1 MESKDICK
9 EITSLKITLLGK
21 GAVGKTSLVYSFFG
35 SAEANEY
42 EPTIEDS
49 INKIEKIDD
58 KDYNLILTDTGG
70 EEDYQNM
77 MDSWITEGDGFML
90 VFALNDKQSFEALE
104 SKAARIQKYP
114 EKNSA
119 LLLVGNKS
127 DLKESREVTQEEIKR
142 FAKKIKAE
150 YIETCAISKDNKNVI
165 CAVHKV
171 AKLIIKRKDAIF
183 SNPPETLADFSDK
196 KQGICC
202 CNVY

>member
-1 MESKDICK
+1 MESKDAC
-9 EITSLKITLLGK
+9 EGITSLKITLLGK

-35 SAEANEY
+35 NAEVNEY

-58 KDYNLILTDTGG
+58 KDYNLILIDTGG

-104 SKAARIQKYP
+104 SKVARIQKYP
-114 EKNSA
+114 DKNSA

-150 YIETCAISKDNKNVI
+150 YIETCAISKDNENVI

-171 AKLIIKRKDAIF
+171 AKLIIKRKDTIF
-183 SNPPETLADFSDK
+183 SNPPQALTDFSDK